1 MANGATGP
9 RRNGCLVSMQPPS
22 RAVVRRSQTVW
33 WLAAGSLLIAAILSL
48 SCSNSG
54 ASTRSPSAGGKRTSE
69 AGSVTVALSWDGPGS
84 GLAFEVAM
92 DTHSVDLDGFDLSK
106 LALLRTD
113 SGVEVAPVEWDAG
126 PGGHHREGK
135 LSFPATVDGRPL
147 LGESVRGFTV
157 IVRDIAAPE
166 RSFQWKW

>member
-1 MANGATGP
+1 MDESVTSIPQSDNFLP
-9 RRNGCLVSMQPPS
+9 RRALS
-22 RAVVRRSQTVW
+22 RESARRLQTGW
-33 WLAAGSLLIAAILSL
+33 RLAAGFLLIAAFLSA

-54 ASTRSPSAGGKRTSE
+54 AGSKSLPGAGKRTSD
-69 AGSVTVALSWDGPGS
+69 AGSVTVDLTWDGREA
-84 GLAFEVAM
+84 GLVFTVAM
-92 DTHSVDLDGFDLSK
+92 DTHSVDLDGFDLVK

-113 SGVEVAPVEWDAG
+113 LGVEVVPVEWDAG

-135 LSFPATVDGRPL
+135 LSFPAAVDGRPL

-157 IVRDIAAPE
+157 IVRDIAVPE